1 MISPDTA
8 LITAENIMMSNINK
22 GNKRI
27 TFVKPDYP
35 DIHIN
40 AEFKQIVSSLQT
52 FYPKRRMQGFS
63 VKSRSFER
71 NCLFSASDSVL

>member
-40 AEFKQIVSSLQT
+40 AEFKQVVSSLQT
-52 FYPKRRMQGFS
+52 IYPKRRMQGILG
-63 VKSRSFER
+63 KEQE
-71 NCLFSASDSVL
+71 L

>member
-40 AEFKQIVSSLQT
+40 AEFKHRQ
-52 FYPKRRMQGFS
+52 FPA
-63 VKSRSFER
+63 
-71 NCLFSASDSVL
+71 NVLPEEKDARDFL

>member
-1 MISPDTA
+1 MFDSIKIGGAGVISPDTA

-52 FYPKRRMQGFS
+52 FYPKRRMQGIFC
-63 VKSRSFER
+63 KEQE
-71 NCLFSASDSVL
+71 L

>member
-40 AEFKQIVSSLQT
+40 AEFKQVVSSLQT
-52 FYPKRRMQGFS
+52 FYPKRRMQGIFC
-63 VKSRSFER
+63 KEQE
-71 NCLFSASDSVL
+71 L

>member
-1 MISPDTA
+1 LFDSIKIGGAGVISSDTA
-8 LITAENIMMSNINK
+8 LIIAENIMMSDINK

-35 DIHIN
+35 DIHID

-52 FYPKRRMQGFS
+52 FYPKRRMQGIFC
-63 VKSRSFER
+63 KEQE
-71 NCLFSASDSVL
+71 L

>member
-1 MISPDTA
+1 MSFDTA

-40 AEFKQIVSSLQT
+40 AEFKQVVSSLQT
-52 FYPKRRMQGFS
+52 FYPKRRMQGIFC
-63 VKSRSFER
+63 KEQE
-71 NCLFSASDSVL
+71 L